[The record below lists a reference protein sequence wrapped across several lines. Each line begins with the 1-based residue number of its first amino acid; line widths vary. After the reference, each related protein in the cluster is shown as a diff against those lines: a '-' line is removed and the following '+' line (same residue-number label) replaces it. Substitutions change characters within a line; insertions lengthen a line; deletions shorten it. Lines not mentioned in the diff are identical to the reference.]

1 MNLRRDAYHSQDT
14 IGEVQH
20 LMDLYSNN
28 KEELE
33 DTYVFLEKKV
43 ANLALRI
50 KDKREGLLDFLDR
63 HQLTP
68 DMFPVLESVISDDV
82 YPDTPSEQGSSVV
95 EVEKAMRKN
104 IPNELF
110 TLLKDKIPVRIHHE
124 VNWRID
130 ELKRMKLQRSKME
143 GEMLALQQL

>member
-28 KEELE
+28 KGELE

-43 ANLALRI
+43 TNLALRI
-50 KDKREGLLDFLDR
+50 KSKREELLDFLSI
-63 HQLTP
+63 HQLKP
-68 DMFPVLESVISDDV
+68 DMFPVLESVVADDV
-82 YPDTPSEQGSSVV
+82 CPDTSPEQGSSVV

-124 VNWRID
+124 VNSRID
-130 ELKRMKLQRSKME
+130 ELKRMKLQKSKME